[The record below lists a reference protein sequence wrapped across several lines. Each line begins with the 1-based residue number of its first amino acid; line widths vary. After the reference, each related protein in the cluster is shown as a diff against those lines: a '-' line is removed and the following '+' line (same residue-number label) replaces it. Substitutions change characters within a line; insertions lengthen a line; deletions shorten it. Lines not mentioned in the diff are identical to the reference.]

1 MKNYIIE
8 KLRDY
13 SKSNEKVKAI
23 YFVKED
29 NNNEYFAN
37 IYAVYSDIIIS
48 KIKEKIFLNMIKKIN
63 NLLSLKFIQMILQKF
78 L

>member
-1 MKNYIIE
+1 MFVRKKDVVMKSYIIE
-8 KLRDY
+8 KLKDY

-23 YFVKED
+23 FFVKED

-48 KIKEKIFLNMIKKIN
+48 KIKDENIRTSGQN
-63 NLLSLKFIQMILQKF
+63 
-78 L
+78 

>member
-13 SKSNEKVKAI
+13 SKSNEKVKTI
-23 YFVKED
+23 FFVKED

-48 KIKEKIFLNMIKKIN
+48 KIKDELENIFDDYAIVNKRKD
-63 NLLSLKFIQMILQKF
+63 FF
-78 L
+78 FFF